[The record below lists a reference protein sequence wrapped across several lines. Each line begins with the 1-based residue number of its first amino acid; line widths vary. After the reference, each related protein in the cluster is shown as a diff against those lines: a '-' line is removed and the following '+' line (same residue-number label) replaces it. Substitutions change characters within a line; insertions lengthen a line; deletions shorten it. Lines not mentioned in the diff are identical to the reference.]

1 MEPTMIVRSVR
12 FGLVA
17 AALTLWRPTS
27 AEACS
32 CAGTLP
38 SSVAARQAEVVFVG
52 TVARID
58 RPKPI
63 SLSHQNADGTVTV
76 TIKDSSGPALVLF
89 DVAHVFKGPSPAQIA
104 VTHSTTSCHF
114 PFKNAEKWLIYGRQG
129 IGGVTADICSR
140 TRLVSEADQDLLYL
154 RNAEAGRLHG
164 IVYGEVFRR
173 RNGPSG
179 LALYALFEPLQVKAS
194 NATDSFVSTTDG
206 WGPFELVLPPGD
218 YQVWVERGG
227 KAVSPRSAVRVDH
240 GADTR
245 LQLIAEYADSEK

>member
-1 MEPTMIVRSVR
+1 MEPTTIGRCVR

-17 AALTLWRPTS
+17 AALTLLQPAS

-32 CAGTLP
+32 CGGTQP
-38 SSVAARQAEVVFVG
+38 SSVAARTAEIVFVG
-52 TVARID
+52 TVARVD

-63 SLSHQNADGTVTV
+63 SHQRQDADGTTTV
-76 TIKDSSGPALVLF
+76 SVEISSGPALVLF

-104 VTHSTTSCHF
+104 VTHSSSSCDF
-114 PFKNAEKWLIYGRQG
+114 PFKNAEQWLIYGREG
-129 IGGVTADICSR
+129 IGGVTAEKCTR
-140 TRLVSEADQDLLYL
+140 TRLVSEAEQDLLYL
-154 RNAEAGRLHG
+154 RNAEAGRLQG
-164 IVYGEVFRR
+164 IVYGDVFRR

-179 LALYALFEPLQVKAS
+179 QALSALFEPLQVKAA
-194 NATDSFVSTTDG
+194 NATYSFVSTTDR

-227 KAVSPRSAVRVDH
+227 KAVSPRSAVRVEH

-245 LQLIAEYADSEK
+245 LQLIAEYPDPEK